1 MLNAIFAEKE
11 EENMSNNNNTRNML
25 LSANPW
31 SLVLNLGIPAIVGMV
46 VVGLY
51 NLMDGVYVG
60 QMIGDSAMAA
70 VSISYPFTLA
80 NTGIANLI
88 GVGSTSVLS
97 RAIGK
102 KDQKTVD
109 KIMGNLIAL
118 ILIFS
123 LIIMAVGMVFT
134 KQILMLS
141 GASGEILNLAT
152 RYLRIIFAGSLF
164 VNFAQASN
172 MIMRGEGLLK
182 QAMLFSGGSAILN
195 IILDPILILILKP
208 YGEGI
213 DGAAYATILS
223 QFAFAAAML
232 WHFMKKSKNV
242 RIHSVHIEKDLFSE
256 IVGVGFSAMLM
267 QVMMLVQQTAL
278 YNVAARHGGDTWQII
293 LGATYRVISFAF
305 IPLWGLSQGYQPA
318 AGTNYG
324 AKQYDRVKYI
334 TKIFV
339 IVAIL
344 LALIFYVPIMVTPKT
359 ILSMFITTPAVVE
372 EGAADFRLFF
382 ISFIVFGIIII
393 ILTLM
398 QSLGRAAKASVL
410 VLLRQVALYIPVAA
424 LMPYVCGLGVHGV
437 FFAPL
442 ITDAIVLLVAFWML
456 IGEFKKMDALT

>member
-1 MLNAIFAEKE
+1 
-11 EENMSNNNNTRNML
+11 
-25 LSANPW
+25 
-31 SLVLNLGIPAIVGMV
+31 
-46 VVGLY
+46 
-51 NLMDGVYVG
+51 
-60 QMIGDSAMAA
+60 
-70 VSISYPFTLA
+70 
-80 NTGIANLI
+80 
-88 GVGSTSVLS
+88 
-97 RAIGK
+97 
-102 KDQKTVD
+102 
-109 KIMGNLIAL
+109 
-118 ILIFS
+118 
-123 LIIMAVGMVFT
+123 
-134 KQILMLS
+134 
-141 GASGEILNLAT
+141 
-152 RYLRIIFAGSLF
+152 
-164 VNFAQASN
+164 
-172 MIMRGEGLLK
+172 
-182 QAMLFSGGSAILN
+182 
-195 IILDPILILILKP
+195 
-208 YGEGI
+208 
-213 DGAAYATILS
+213 
-223 QFAFAAAML
+223 ML